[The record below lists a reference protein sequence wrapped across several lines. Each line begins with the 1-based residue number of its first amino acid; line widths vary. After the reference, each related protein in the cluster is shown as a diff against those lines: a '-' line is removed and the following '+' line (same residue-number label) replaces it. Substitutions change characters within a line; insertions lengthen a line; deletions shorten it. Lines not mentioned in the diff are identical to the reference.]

1 MSVDYCK
8 LEQDWQNLIPCKSM
22 FFLRDDINGFF
33 LCSKKMLENSE
44 CPMGECPEYKPTGT
58 WNCDACKEDCEI
70 KALMDGDA

>member
-8 LEQDWQNLIPCKSM
+8 LEQDWQNLIPCKNM

-33 LCSKKMLENSE
+33 LCSKKMLKNSE
-44 CPMGECPEYKPTGT
+44 CPMGECPEYKPKGT
-58 WNCDACKEDCEI
+58 WNCDTCQEDCEI